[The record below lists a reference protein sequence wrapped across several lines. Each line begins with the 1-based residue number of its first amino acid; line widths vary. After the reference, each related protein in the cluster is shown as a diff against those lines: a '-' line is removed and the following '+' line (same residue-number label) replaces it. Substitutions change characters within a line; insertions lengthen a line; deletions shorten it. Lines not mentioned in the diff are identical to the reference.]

1 MTFTHPLLLLTL
13 LVIPAALVASRLAAR
28 RRMQYA
34 VRYTNVDVLAAVV
47 ASGRP
52 WRRWL
57 MACVF
62 LLALATLCIAVTR
75 PHVHRLVVNDNAT
88 VVLVLDVSG
97 SMEAQDVRPTRLA
110 AAQRALHTF
119 LAKVPA
125 RLKVGLVLFA
135 GEAEV
140 ATPPTTDHALVAQA
154 VDEADLFRGFGGT
167 AIGDAIATAVQ
178 VGLRSAGVSGNSV
191 SALPASSN
199 LASYVTAAK
208 PRAASTLVSILFLSD
223 GHQTRGVLPPLAGAD
238 RARAAGIPVYTIAL
252 GTTGNTTMRGTGAGG
267 FPGGSGA
274 ITPGGGFG
282 FGLGRGGLAP
292 DPKTLRAIAVRT
304 GGKFYRAKTAG
315 DAQAAYSS
323 LGSKLGRRPGTTEVT
338 DYFLIGAAL
347 LLVLAGVLS
356 ALWSPRLP

>member
-1 MTFTHPLLLLTL
+1 MTFVHPLLLLTL
-13 LVIPAALVASRLAAR
+13 LLIPAALIAYRVAAR
-28 RRMQYA
+28 RRMRYA
-34 VRYTNVDVLAAVV
+34 VRYTNIEVLASVV
-47 ASGRP
+47 AAGRP

-57 MACVF
+57 MAGMF
-62 LLALATLCIAVTR
+62 LLALATLCVAVTR

-119 LAKVPA
+119 LDKVPP
-125 RLKVGLVLFA
+125 RLKIGLVLFA
-135 GEAEV
+135 GEA
-140 ATPPTTDHALVAQA
+140 
-154 VDEADLFRGFGGT
+154 FRGFGGT
-167 AIGDAIATAVQ
+167 AIGDAIATAVR
-178 VGLRSAGVSGNSV
+178 VGLRSAGLSGTSI
-191 SALPASSN
+191 SALPAASN
-199 LASYVTAAK
+199 LASYVTAAKK

-252 GTTGNTTMRGTGAGG
+252 GTTGNTTMRGGLNG

-274 ITPGGGFG
+274 ITPNGGFG
-282 FGLGRGGLAP
+282 FGFGRGGLAP

-304 GGKFYRAKTAG
+304 GAKFYRAKTAG
-315 DAQAAYSS
+315 AAQAAYAS
-323 LGSKLGRRPGTTEVT
+323 LGSKLGREPGTTEVT
-338 DYFLIGAAL
+338 DDFLIGAAG